1 MEVGSFSRP
10 QIEMIAQAEDL
21 DHMNGNMRD
30 RDDEYDMA
38 LEDAGSQ
45 GAEAYL
51 KHNVISSLEQ
61 QVDTSCELGLASS
74 SVSSSEHGAPQL
86 PLMGPYSPYLG
97 PEETASIDESDNPNS
112 SQQPKN
118 FSQPTF
124 LPPHSSIISE
134 STYSPQ
140 IDVNDRDGEEAV
152 PATTADDLEHSPPSF
167 GSAPVDDA
175 VPPFTRSE
183 SLVSTLTPTLAQH
196 FNKEK
201 ADDCDD
207 SAVSSLTDTLA
218 LHFGSSWSFTGT
230 IDDGSTSLP
239 RIGQFAFLPQSARS
253 ASKKGRRKSRKGS
266 SKKWFWNESSG
277 VDPHTIYPQEYEEE
291 HPPHP
296 QRTPRFP
303 FTLGAPQMAES
314 VSSRTRRSVLDE
326 EWKEQEASGYE
337 DKMEQ
342 GVIASSPRVSRFT
355 MTGTITQQFI
365 NGSTDYR
372 PELLVE
378 VTSTT
383 RDGGVET
390 QNVQSAPDQSSSRN
404 STTSSYSKR
413 RRGKK
418 SSNNSTT
425 TGLASVDATGNES
438 CSMVAVA
445 NDSVSHYRMKK
456 SPRKHRRTGTDST
469 SQDVDKPGSSK
480 EESADVVKRKDST
493 IDSVSSTST
502 SNDEDD
508 NENPTNNVVGFVEYQ
523 SSFERKLL
531 KGVGITFI
539 IVFAIFLTLGSFW
552 LAQRLEEKHSN

>member
-1 MEVGSFSRP
+1 M
-10 QIEMIAQAEDL
+10 EMIAQADVK
-21 DHMNGNMRD
+21 DHMNGNTCD
-30 RDDEYDMA
+30 RDNEYDMV

-45 GAEAYL
+45 GAAAYL
-51 KHNVISSLEQ
+51 KYNVISSAEQ
-61 QVDTSCELGLASS
+61 QVDASCELGLASS
-74 SVSSSEHGAPQL
+74 SVSSSEHGEPQL
-86 PLMGPYSPYLG
+86 PLMGSYSPYLG
-97 PEETASIDESDNPNS
+97 PEETTSIDESDNMNN

-118 FSQPTF
+118 FSQPSW
-124 LPPHSSIISE
+124 LPSQGSIVSE
-134 STYSPQ
+134 STYGPQ
-140 IDVNDRDGEEAV
+140 VDVNDRDGEEAL
-152 PATTADDLEHSPPSF
+152 PATTGDDLKNQGTSPPSF
-167 GSAPVDDA
+167 GSAPADHA

-201 ADDCDD
+201 ADNCDD

-230 IDDGSTSLP
+230 IDDGSSSLP
-239 RIGQFAFLPQSARS
+239 RIGQFAFIPQSARS
-253 ASKKGRRKSRKGS
+253 AAKKRSRKSRKGS

-277 VDPHTIYPQEYEEE
+277 VDPHMIYPQEYEEE
-291 HPPHP
+291 HPPQP
-296 QRTPRFP
+296 QRTQRFP

-337 DKMEQ
+337 DRMEQ

-355 MTGTITQQFI
+355 MTGTIKQQFI
-365 NGSTDYR
+365 SGSSDYR
-372 PELLVE
+372 PELHVE

-383 RDGGVET
+383 QDGGGDT
-390 QNVQSAPDQSSSRN
+390 QNVQSTPDQSRSKN

-413 RRGKK
+413 RRGKN

-456 SPRKHRRTGTDST
+456 SPRKYRGRGNDS
-469 SQDVDKPGSSK
+469 SNEDVEKPGSRN
-480 EESADVVKRKDST
+480 EEETAAVKRKDST
-493 IDSVSSTST
+493 IDSLSSTST
-502 SNDEDD
+502 SNDDD
-508 NENPTNNVVGFVEYQ
+508 VDNDNPTNKGVGLLEYQ
-523 SSFERKLL
+523 SPFERKLL
-531 KGVGITFI
+531 KCVGITLV

-552 LAQRLEEKHSN
+552 LAQRQEEKHSN